1 MRCLL
6 TDLLYEE
13 GVPVAPLVD
22 DHGAGVQQ
30 LPVPAADPVLELQ
43 TNLREDYSKFYKHR
57 EVFAVL
63 YSPSPDQIWQYTLS
77 LLC

>member
-1 MRCLL
+1 MRLL

-30 LPVPAADPVLELQ
+30 LPVPAAGPVCTLHPHLHPKYG
-43 TNLREDYSKFYKHR
+43 N
-57 EVFAVL
+57 
-63 YSPSPDQIWQYTLS
+63 ILS
-77 LLC
+77 LVLTDIHQI